1 MRVIKS
7 NWLRETLSE
16 IKKINNV
23 NWLVKPHPNDEINK
37 VITSTISEVEKICSN
52 CNHIKLFPD
61 DIAMGSIPKF
71 INAAATIQGTAGI
84 EYPCFGIPTF
94 ITAEA
99 TISGLGYTIEPQSKG
114 EYFFQLQNIK
124 KLKKLNNQQIEL
136 AKIYLFIFYKLTAIP
151 VNLIAPMESSII
163 DEKRFWTLMT
173 KLLNEYNFEEDLL
186 LKMMKIQEA
195 NNDMHT
201 IDYRILEKRN

>member
-1 MRVIKS
+1 MTAAIVVSTPQSVATLDADKAIKMFHKTNINVLGVIE
-7 NWLRETLSE
+7 NM
-16 IKKINNV
+16 
-23 NWLVKPHPNDEINK
+23 
-37 VITSTISEVEKICSN
+37 STHICSN
-52 CNHIKLFPD
+52 CNHIKLFP
-61 DIAMGSIPKF
+61 INISIGSIPKF
-71 INAAATIQGTAGI
+71 IHFAITFNGSPAS
-84 EYPCFGIPTF
+84 EYTCFGIPV
-94 ITAEA
+94 ITPCESEC
-99 TISGLGYTIEPQSKG
+99 TGLGYTIDTHSKE
-114 EYFFQLQNIK
+114 EYFFQLQNAI

-173 KLLNEYNFEEDLL
+173 KLLNEYNFGEDLL

-201 IDYRILEKRN
+201 IDYRVLEKRN